1 MLCAMSGITL
11 ATAQE
16 KLNLWLSAEGA
27 VALGQSVAHEGKA
40 LTRANLAQIREQI
53 DYWQAQVQRL
63 SRTRTGIYIQSLEL
77 HG

>member
-11 ATAQE
+11 ATAQA
-16 KLNLWLSAEGA
+16 KLDLWLSAEGS

>member
-1 MLCAMSGITL
+1 MTCI
-11 ATAQE
+11 
-16 KLNLWLSAEGA
+16 
-27 VALGQSVAHEGKA
+27 VAVAHEGKA

>member
-1 MLCAMSGITL
+1 MSGITL
-11 ATAQE
+11 ATAQA
-16 KLNLWLSAEGA
+16 KLDLWLSAEGS